1 MRGVGARVAPPQH
14 GSTPGGRYRAAT
26 LASRSHRPH
35 TAPEPQSLRANFH
48 RPSDRTMPRP
58 WRPAPLLQ
66 ASALLHAGAL
76 GGVLAAPALWPWAL
90 AALVANH
97 ATITTAGLLPRC
109 TWLGPTLTR
118 LPPAAQARQQI
129 ALTIDDG
136 PDPAVTPRVLD
147 LLDAA
152 GARASF
158 FCIADRARAH
168 PALVRD
174 IVARGHSVE
183 NHSDTHPHAFSLY
196 GPRRMRREISAAQ
209 ASLAELAGA
218 PPRFFRAPAGLR
230 NPFLEPVLADLDL
243 SLAAWTRRAYDTRC
257 ADPELLLDRLTH
269 GLAPGDIL
277 LLHDGHSARDASGEP
292 VILTL
297 LPPLLAHIAAA
308 GLHCGALIEAI
319 PAHA

>member
-1 MRGVGARVAPPQH
+1 MP
-14 GSTPGGRYRAAT
+14 
-26 LASRSHRPH
+26 SRSHHPH
-35 TAPEPQSLRANFH
+35 TTLEPIFH
-48 RPSDRTMPRP
+48 RSSDRTMPRP
-58 WRPAPLLQ
+58 WRPTPLLQ
-66 ASALLHAGAL
+66 ATALLHAGAL

-97 ATITTAGLLPRC
+97 AAITTAGLLPRC

-118 LPPAAQARQQI
+118 LPAAAQARQQI
-129 ALTIDDG
+129 ALTMDDG

-147 LLDAA
+147 LLEAA

-158 FCIADRARAH
+158 FCIAERARAH
-168 PALVRD
+168 PALVRE
-174 IVARGHSVE
+174 IVARGHSIE

-196 GPRRMRREISAAQ
+196 GPRRMRREIAAAQ
-209 ASLAELAGA
+209 ASLAALTGT

-230 NPFLEPVLADLDL
+230 NPFLDPVLAELDL

-257 ADPELLLDRLTH
+257 ADPDLLLDRLTR

-292 VILTL
+292 VILKL
-297 LPPLLAHIAAA
+297 LPPLLARLSAA
-308 GLHCGALIEAI
+308 GLHYATLAEAV